1 MKSLKSTLLP
11 LVILA
16 LAATASAQQV
26 NTGTAQPTA
35 QARGPI
41 GKIAVINTGAFQSQI
56 QEFKAKFD
64 ALERQFEPRVKEVQ
78 GLAERITALENTL
91 KTQGSALTPAKVAES
106 TEQVERMKR
115 DYQRKAE
122 DLQAEVGRAQEQAMA
137 PVTEKLT
144 KFAQEYTA
152 RRGIALLIDLGNA
165 IQSRTVLW
173 YDPRFDV
180 TKDFI
185 EEYNKAYPV
194 AGAAAAPQ
202 PGRKP

>member
-1 MKSLKSTLLP
+1 MKYLRSTLLP
-11 LVILA
+11 LALLA
-16 LAATASAQQV
+16 MAVTASAQQV
-26 NTGTAQPTA
+26 SSGAAQP
-35 QARGPI
+35 QAPTRGPI

-56 QEFKAKFD
+56 LEFKAKFD
-64 ALERQFEPRVKEVQ
+64 TLERQFEPRVKEVQ
-78 GLAERITALENTL
+78 GLAERITALENTI
-91 KTQGSALTPAKVAES
+91 KTQGNALTPAKVAET
-106 TEQVERMKR
+106 TEQIDRMKR
-115 DYQRKAE
+115 EYQRKAE

-185 EEYNKAYPV
+185 EEYNKAYPMP
-194 AGAAAAPQ
+194 GAAAPAQ
-202 PGRKP
+202 PARKP